1 MPILCLVLLAPSL
14 AEGCELVQ
22 CAQGRRERFG
32 RRKVS
37 CAGAH
42 AARSGSPTFRVLS
55 WPRTHRLPRA
65 EGCVWGRQ

>member
-1 MPILCLVLLAPSL
+1 MPILCLVPLAPSL

-37 CAGAH
+37 YAGAH
-42 AARSGSPTFRVLS
+42 AARSSSPHFPCAFMATDAPFTTS
-55 WPRTHRLPRA
+55 
-65 EGCVWGRQ
+65 